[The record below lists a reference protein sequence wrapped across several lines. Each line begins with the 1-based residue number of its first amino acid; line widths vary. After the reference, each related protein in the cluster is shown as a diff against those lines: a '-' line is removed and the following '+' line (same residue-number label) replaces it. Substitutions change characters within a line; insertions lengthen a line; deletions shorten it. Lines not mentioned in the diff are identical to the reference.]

1 MASTQTHEI
10 LWSDI
15 GKPLTNLLRYERKI
29 GYYEHAGHAL
39 LSTVVHETAD
49 SAWRQFLLAEDNFD
63 AVVKQVIAISD
74 KESKNP
80 QKVLDL
86 ICELVNAAYTHAPER
101 AGRFLN
107 AYLKYRPSFPSP
119 IREGLDALSMEGKRR
134 VALRAIAFAAEIER
148 LRPFQPDSEKAEA
161 VSEHWYKQILQGDIT
176 ARRVRR
182 IPAQIL
188 TAKKRLLKH
197 LHETEGD
204 SQIDDEVIFDR
215 YVDVFKSTNILALTD
230 VIIGMHRFN
239 LIHSFNVEFGVKQIE
254 LFLKNFPKAEVLN
267 RFEKLEKWMG
277 KYHKTNHDGTI
288 LTPPLIDFLSKDLD
302 FDTLLAELDRYREG
316 TRNGQ
321 FDINNILQRDLE
333 FRRFAY
339 EYTRVLEPLTYQLQ
353 GRYPPPK
360 SNEELYQLFNQLEE
374 LPPVAAGELR
384 LSEQHLAEV
393 GRTAYEAVEFLRFL
407 KRFRTRTSRHIVVVG
422 NDRYGRQWVVEP
434 IEAYLKERF
443 TLRYDRVRSGT
454 STRLSVP
461 AAFPREFVKEISEQ
475 MPHIVIVDASHAP
488 PSTDLMQLSRGL
500 RGYAHWFAVFNDLRS
515 EGNVAIY
522 QDESSLPTEHLPEL
536 MKWHDYVARREQ
548 LQEWISPGQTYR
560 VTTWAPELKNTVILG
575 DMQVK
580 RYPVVSHEEIGG
592 DPDKIGIQSNL
603 PLVILANPIIYRT
616 EGDDLPDALR
626 GTTPRYFD
634 DPEAHAEDSIVF
646 GFGSHGLETRLEG
659 MSTEQFVQTVQG
671 HIKEEIKRLL
681 EDS

>member
-1 MASTQTHEI
+1 M
-10 LWSDI
+10 
-15 GKPLTNLLRYERKI
+15 
-29 GYYEHAGHAL
+29 
-39 LSTVVHETAD
+39 
-49 SAWRQFLLAEDNFD
+49 
-63 AVVKQVIAISD
+63 
-74 KESKNP
+74 
-80 QKVLDL
+80 
-86 ICELVNAAYTHAPER
+86 
-101 AGRFLN
+101 
-107 AYLKYRPSFPSP
+107 
-119 IREGLDALSMEGKRR
+119 
-134 VALRAIAFAAEIER
+134 ER
-148 LRPFQPDSEKAEA
+148 LRPFQPDTEIAAK
-161 VSEHWYKQILQGDIT
+161 VSEHWYKQILQGDIA
-176 ARRVRR
+176 ARQGRR

-188 TAKKRLLKH
+188 KAKKRLINH
-197 LHETEGD
+197 LRETEGD
-204 SQIDDEVIFDR
+204 SQIDDEVILDR
-215 YVDVFKSTNILALTD
+215 YGDVFKSTDILALTD
-230 VIIGMHRFN
+230 VIIGRHRFN
-239 LIHSFNVEFGVKQIE
+239 LIHSFHVEFNVKQIE
-254 LFLKNFPKAEVLN
+254 LFLKNFPKIEVLN
-267 RFEKLEKWMG
+267 RFEKLERWLG

-288 LTPPLIDFLSKDLD
+288 LTPPLIDFLSKGSD
-302 FDTLLAELDRYREG
+302 FDSLLSELDRYRAD

-353 GRYPPPK
+353 NRYPPPK

-374 LPPVAAGELR
+374 LPPVATNKPR

-393 GRTAYEAVEFLRFL
+393 GRTAYEAAGFL
-407 KRFRTRTSRHIVVVG
+407 KFLKGFQTRTNRHIVVVG

-434 IEAYLKERF
+434 IETYLKEGF

-461 AAFPREFVKEISEQ
+461 PAFPRDFVREISEQ

-488 PSTDLMQLSRGL
+488 PNNDVMQLSRGL

-522 QDESSLPTEHLPEL
+522 QDESSLPVEHLPEL

-548 LQEWISPGQTYR
+548 LQAWVSPGKTYR
-560 VTTWAPELKNTVILG
+560 VTTWAPELKDTVILG

-580 RYPVVSHEEIGG
+580 RYPAVSHEEIGG
-592 DPDKIGIQSNL
+592 DF
-603 PLVILANPIIYRT
+603 PLVILANPIIYHT

-634 DPEAHAEDSIVF
+634 DPEAHAADSIVF
-646 GFGSHGLETRLEG
+646 GFGTHGLETRLEG
-659 MSTEQFVQTVQG
+659 MSTEQFVQTAQE

>member
-1 MASTQTHEI
+1 MSSTEKQEI
-10 LWSDI
+10 PWKNI
-15 GKPLTNLLRYERKI
+15 GEPLADLLRYEHEI
-29 GYYEHAGHAL
+29 GYYEHASYAL
-39 LSTVVHETAD
+39 LSTVVHETTG
-49 SAWRQFLLAEDNFD
+49 SAWQKFLLTGDNF
-63 AVVKQVIAISD
+63 AVVVEQIITISNR
-74 KESKNP
+74 ESKNP
-80 QKVLDL
+80 KEVLDS
-86 ICELVNAAYTHAPER
+86 IRELVGAAYTHTPER
-101 AGRFLN
+101 AGQFLN
-107 AYLKYRPSFPSP
+107 VYLKYRPSFPDP
-119 IREGLDALSMEGKRR
+119 IREELDAFSMRGKRR
-134 VALRAIAFAAEIER
+134 VALRAIAFAAEMER
-148 LRPFQPDSEKAEA
+148 LQPFQPSGEMAKA
-161 VSEHWYKQILQGDIT
+161 VSEHWYEQILRGDIT

-188 TAKKRLLKH
+188 TAKKRLLNH
-197 LHETEGD
+197 LREIEED
-204 SQIDDEVIFDR
+204 NQIGDEVIFDR

-239 LIHSFNVEFGVKQIE
+239 LIHSFHVKFNVEQIE
-254 LFLKNFPKAEVLN
+254 RFLKNFPKTEVLN
-267 RFEKLEKWMG
+267 RFEKLEKWLG

-288 LTPPLIDFLSKDLD
+288 LTPPLIDFLSKDSD
-302 FDTLLAELDRYREG
+302 FDALLSELDRYRAD
-316 TRNGQ
+316 TRNGR

-353 GRYPPPK
+353 NRYPPPK

-374 LPPVAAGELR
+374 LPPVAADEPR

-407 KRFRTRTSRHIVVVG
+407 KGFRGRTSRHIVVVG

-434 IEAYLKERF
+434 IEAYLKEGF

-461 AAFPREFVKEISEQ
+461 PAFPRDFVKEISEQ

-488 PSTDLMQLSRGL
+488 PNNDVIQLSRGL
-500 RGYAHWFAVFNDLRS
+500 RSYAHWFAVFNDLRS
-515 EGNVAIY
+515 EGNIAIY
-522 QDESSLPTEHLPEL
+522 QDESSLPAEHLPEL

-548 LQEWISPGQTYR
+548 LQEWVAPGQTYR
-560 VTTWAPELKNTVILG
+560 VTTWAPELKDTVILG

-580 RYPVVSHEEIGG
+580 RYPAVSHEEIGG
-592 DPDKIGIQSNL
+592 DL

-616 EGDDLPDALR
+616 EGTDLPSVLQ

-634 DPEAHAEDSIVF
+634 DPEAHADDSIVF

-671 HIKEEIKRLL
+671 YIKEEIDRLL

>member
-1 MASTQTHEI
+1 MSSTEKQEI
-10 LWSDI
+10 PWENI
-15 GKPLTNLLRYERKI
+15 GEPLADLLRYERAI
-29 GYYEHAGHAL
+29 GYYEHASYAL

-49 SAWRQFLLAEDNFD
+49 SAWRQFLLAEDNFA
-63 AVVKQVIAISD
+63 AVVEQIITISD

-80 QKVLDL
+80 EEVLDS
-86 ICELVNAAYTHAPER
+86 IRELVNAAYTHMPER
-101 AGRFLN
+101 AEQFLKT
-107 AYLKYRPSFPSP
+107 YLKYRPSFPCP
-119 IREGLDALSMEGKRR
+119 IREELDALSMQGKRR
-134 VALRAIAFAAEIER
+134 IALRATAFAAEMER
-148 LRPFQPDSEKAEA
+148 LQPFQLDAEIA
-161 VSEHWYKQILQGDIT
+161 AKVSEHWYKQILQGDLA
-176 ARRVRR
+176 ARQGRR
-182 IPAQIL
+182 IPAHIL
-188 TAKKRLLKH
+188 KAKKRLLNH
-197 LHETEGD
+197 LRETEGD
-204 SQIDDEVIFDR
+204 SQIEEEVIFDR
-215 YVDVFKSTNILALTD
+215 YAEVFKSTNILALAD

-239 LIHSFNVEFGVKQIE
+239 LIRQFHVRFDVKQIE
-254 LFLKNFPKAEVLN
+254 LFLKNFPKTEVLN
-267 RFEKLEKWMG
+267 RFEKLQRWLG

-288 LTPPLIDFLSKDLD
+288 LTPPLIDFLSKDSD
-302 FDTLLAELDRYREG
+302 FDSLLSELDRYRAD

-353 GRYPPPK
+353 NRYPPPK
-360 SNEELYQLFNQLEE
+360 SNEELYQLFNQLKK
-374 LPPVAAGELR
+374 LPPVATNKPQ

-393 GRTAYEAVEFLRFL
+393 GRTAYEAAGFL
-407 KRFRTRTSRHIVVVG
+407 KFLKGFRGRTSRHIVVVG

-434 IEAYLKERF
+434 IEAYLKEGF

-461 AAFPREFVKEISEQ
+461 PAFPREFVKEISEQ

-488 PSTDLMQLSRGL
+488 PSNDVMQLSRGL

-522 QDESSLPTEHLPEL
+522 QDESSLPAEHLSEL

-548 LQEWISPGQTYR
+548 LQAWISPGKTYR
-560 VTTWAPELKNTVILG
+560 VTTWAPELKGTVILG

-580 RYPVVSHEEIGG
+580 RYPAVSHEEIGG
-592 DPDKIGIQSNL
+592 DS

-616 EGDDLPDALR
+616 EGEDLPSVLR

-634 DPEAHAEDSIVF
+634 DPEAHAADSIVF

-671 HIKEEIKRLL
+671 YIKEEIDKLL
-681 EDS
+681 KDS

>member
-1 MASTQTHEI
+1 MSSTEKQEI
-10 LWSDI
+10 PWENI
-15 GKPLTNLLRYERKI
+15 GEPLADLLRYEREI
-29 GYYEHAGHAL
+29 GYYEHASYAL
-39 LSTVVHETAD
+39 LSTVVHETKD
-49 SAWRQFLLAEDNFD
+49 SAWRQFLLVDDNF
-63 AVVKQVIAISD
+63 AAMVEQIIAISD
-74 KESKNP
+74 TESKNP
-80 QKVLDL
+80 KEVLDP
-86 ICELVNAAYTHAPER
+86 IRELVGAAYTHTPER
-101 AGRFLN
+101 AEQFLKT
-107 AYLKYRPSFPSP
+107 YLKYRPNFPPP
-119 IREGLDALSMEGKRR
+119 IREGLDALSMQGKRR
-134 VALRAIAFAAEIER
+134 ITLRATAFAAEMER
-148 LRPFQPDSEKAEA
+148 LRPFQSDTEIAAE
-161 VSEHWYKQILQGDIT
+161 VSEHWYKQILRGDVI
-176 ARRVRR
+176 ARRGRR

-188 TAKKRLLKH
+188 TAKKRLLNH
-197 LHETEGD
+197 LREIEED
-204 SQIDDEVIFDR
+204 NQIGDEVIFDR

-239 LIHSFNVEFGVKQIE
+239 LMHSFHVKFNVEQIE
-254 LFLKNFPKAEVLN
+254 RFLKNFPKTEVLN
-267 RFEKLEKWMG
+267 RFEKLEKWLG

-288 LTPPLIDFLSKDLD
+288 LTPPLIDFLSKDSD
-302 FDTLLAELDRYREG
+302 FDALLSELDRYRAD

-353 GRYPPPK
+353 NRYPPPK

-374 LPPVAAGELR
+374 LPAVTADEPR

-393 GRTAYEAVEFLRFL
+393 GRTAYEAVEFLKFL
-407 KRFRTRTSRHIVVVG
+407 KGFRGRTSRHIVVVG

-434 IEAYLKERF
+434 IEAYLKEEF

-461 AAFPREFVKEISEQ
+461 SAFPREFVKEISEQ

-488 PSTDLMQLSRGL
+488 PSNDVMQLSRGL
-500 RGYAHWFAVFNDLRS
+500 RSYAHWFAVFNDLRS

-522 QDESSLPTEHLPEL
+522 QDESSLPAEHFPEL
-536 MKWHDYVARREQ
+536 MKWHDYVARKEQ
-548 LQEWISPGQTYR
+548 LQAWIAPGQIYR
-560 VTTWAPELKNTVILG
+560 VTTWAPELQDTVILG

-580 RYPVVSHEEIGG
+580 RYPVVSHEEIG
-592 DPDKIGIQSNL
+592 DDS

-616 EGDDLPDALR
+616 AGEDLPDALR

-646 GFGSHGLETRLEG
+646 GFGSHGLETRREG

-671 HIKEEIKRLL
+671 YIKEEIDRLL
-681 EDS
+681 KDS